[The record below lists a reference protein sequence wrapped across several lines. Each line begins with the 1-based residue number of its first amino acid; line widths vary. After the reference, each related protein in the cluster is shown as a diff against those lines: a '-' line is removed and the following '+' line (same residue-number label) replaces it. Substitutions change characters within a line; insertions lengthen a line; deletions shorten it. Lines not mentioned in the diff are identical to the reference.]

1 MWEGIEARIVEND
14 RDAVVPLRRAFL
26 AELVGSDLRPGTA
39 TKKMVAFDTTDGERL
54 VWQVEAAAQNFYL
67 HRKWSDRV
75 EAAGFVVKLF
85 PYQNGQKDG
94 ARHSGLSRDWSFG
107 MSDCVQVRVDSVG
120 RLKELIAL
128 VGGDKGELALDPAA
142 IARWIGVIRTMFPGF
157 RHFDPPDAEFDQR
170 ERSYKLE
177 TSRNL
182 RAGLES
188 ASTDREVLDA
198 VLASIS
204 QKSSNLLDWRTSLPL
219 MPNGDG
225 DKEQLQPAL
234 VRLARAALGPP
245 EGHGA
250 AMDEFVAV
258 WRAAVP
264 KPSDDPPRQIAEFL
278 FFHLWTDSASYIRN
292 TVRQDLW
299 REGTGR
305 PFPRH
310 PQVSAT
316 YADELRFMRAVR
328 AAFVERGLAPRDMID
343 VQSAL
348 WVVSRYRDE
357 DMSITRLT
365 VEGAMDAIDRHRDGV
380 ERTEILDR
388 FGDPRDYWVLSTR
401 ARPNRVYPTKPI
413 IGVIRKKTEFSG
425 GWGLKHDAASLLH
438 AAGFVIV
445 GENGETLPLPEQ
457 YTHLDRG
464 PDRVRLCAVN
474 YFVEPAREDHRSQV
488 EIGVADLHRL
498 LGPSFT
504 LAAAGEAISDP
515 LFADMA
521 GITLIGRSGA
531 AQSDDE
537 TFTFAFE
544 QTGKTEPMTSTEI
557 ALPTNLILYGPPGT
571 GKTYHT
577 AFEAVRLCLGDQAA
591 DAMRNDRTAVM
602 QAYRTLVSEG
612 RVEFVTFHQSMSY
625 EEFVEGLR
633 PETGSSGGAELSEG
647 GVQGGGFT
655 LKVKDGLFKR
665 ISERARL
672 DTGVAAEGSSRLDRK
687 RKIYRLGLTS
697 SGWKSKLDRAL
708 ALGRIDWLHGGDTDW
723 SAPEFEEWERIK
735 AVRQVENPQI
745 KGYSPDVY
753 GTWVIRSEAEV
764 GDFVMLT
771 ARTGNVVALGRI
783 VGPYLYEPPSA
794 TEPARHSRAVDWI
807 WSSAQGVDREGI
819 YPKPFTSFHPI
830 YSLEPDLIG
839 WDVLEQI
846 VFGESAARP
855 TQSARPHVLIIDE
868 INRANISKVFG
879 ELITLL
885 EPDKRLGMENEI
897 RLQLPYSKTLFG
909 VPANLHIIGTMNT
922 ADRSIALLDTALRR
936 RFTFRELMPDPSVLP
951 EVVDGIALRRL
962 LQTLNERIEYLFDRE
977 HQIGHAYFSACRS
990 QSEIVDVLR
999 YKVIPLLAEYFY
1011 EDWSRVAAVLGDAA
1025 QGRSRFLTA
1034 RVLPVPDGLGD
1045 DDTREPRMRW
1055 TLNDRFDLS
1064 EFAA

>member
-1 MWEGIEARIVEND
+1 MWEGIEGRIAEND
-14 RDAVVPLRRAFL
+14 REGIVPLRRTFL
-26 AELVGSDLRPGTA
+26 AELVGSGLRPVKD
-39 TKKMVAFDTTDGERL
+39 TKKMVAFETDEGERI
-54 VWQVEAAAQNFYL
+54 VWQVEVGAQNFYL
-67 HRKWSDRV
+67 HRKWTDRV
-75 EAAGFVVKLF
+75 VQAGFASKLF
-85 PYQNGQKDG
+85 PFQLGQKDG

-107 MSDCVQVRVDSVG
+107 TSDCVQVRVDTAE
-120 RLKELIAL
+120 RLKTLIAVL
-128 VGGDKGELALDPAA
+128 VGDGGDVILDPAA
-142 IARWIGVIRTMFPGF
+142 VTRWIGVVRAMFIGF
-157 RHFDPPDAEFDQR
+157 RQFDPPDAVFDQT
-170 ERSYKLE
+170 ERDYKLE
-177 TSRNL
+177 TARKL
-182 RAGLES
+182 RAGLEA
-188 ASTDREVLDA
+188 ASSDREVLDA
-198 VLASIS
+198 VLTAMS
-204 QKSSNLLDWRTSLPL
+204 QKVSNLLDWRTILPV
-219 MPNGDG
+219 MPNGNG
-225 DKEQLQPAL
+225 DKEQLVPAL
-234 VRLARAALGPP
+234 VKLARAAMGPT
-245 EGHGA
+245 EGHGP
-250 AMDEFVAV
+250 AMDEFVSV
-258 WRAAVP
+258 WRSAVP
-264 KPSDDPPRQIAEFL
+264 NPSDDPPRQIAEFL
-278 FFHLWTDSASYIRN
+278 FFHLWPDSASYIRN

-299 REGTGR
+299 REATGR
-305 PFPRH
+305 RFPVH
-310 PQVSAT
+310 EQVSAT

-328 AAFVERGLAPRDMID
+328 AAFAERGLAPRDMID

-348 WVVSRYRDE
+348 WVVARYRDE
-357 DMSITRLT
+357 DGGIDRLT
-365 VEGAMDAIDRHRDGV
+365 VEAAMDAIDRHRDGV

-388 FGDPRDYWVLSTR
+388 FGEPRDYWVLSTR
-401 ARPNRVYPTKPI
+401 DRENRVYPTKPI
-413 IGVIRKKTEFSG
+413 IGLIRKNTEFSG
-425 GWGLKHDAASLLH
+425 GWGLKNDAAALLH

-445 GENGETLPLPEQ
+445 GEDGNTLPLPEQ
-457 YTHLDRG
+457 HSHIDRG
-464 PDRVRLCAVN
+464 PDHLRRCAVN
-474 YFVEPAREDHRSQV
+474 YLVEPARENARPQV
-488 EIGVADLHRL
+488 TIRVGDLL
-498 LGPSFT
+498 QLVGPSFS
-504 LAAAGEAISDP
+504 APSVSDAISDP
-515 LFADMA
+515 GFAKTA
-521 GITLIGRSGA
+521 GIALIGRGGSA
-531 AQSDDE
+531 HSKNE

-544 QTGKTEPMTSTEI
+544 QAGKTEPMTSTEI
-557 ALPTNLILYGPPGT
+557 TLPTNLILYGPPGT

-577 AFEAVRLCLGDQAA
+577 AFEAVRLCLGDPAA
-591 DAMRNDRTAVM
+591 DAMRNDRKAVM

-647 GVQGGGFT
+647 GAQSAGFT

-672 DTGVAAEGSSRLDRK
+672 DTGAASEGSSRLDRK
-687 RKIYRLGLTS
+687 KKIYRLGLTS
-697 SGWKSKLDRAL
+697 SGWRSKLDRAL
-708 ALGRIDWLHGGDTDW
+708 ALGRIDWLHGGDTNW
-723 SAPEFEEWERIK
+723 SAPEFEEWEAIK
-735 AVRQVENPQI
+735 AVRQVEDPQI

-783 VGPYLYEPPSA
+783 VGPYLYESPTA
-794 TEPARHSRAVDWI
+794 TEPARHSRAVEWI
-807 WSSAQGVDREGI
+807 WSSVQGVDREGI

-839 WDVLEQI
+839 WDVLEETVLGQD
-846 VFGESAARP
+846 AARP

-885 EPDKRLGMENEI
+885 EPDKRLGLENEI
-897 RLQLPYSKTLFG
+897 RLQLPYSKTPFG

-936 RFTFRELMPDPSVLP
+936 RFTFRELMPDPTRLP
-951 EVVDGIALRRL
+951 PIVDGIDLRRL
-962 LQTLNERIEYLFDRE
+962 LTALNERIEYLFDRE
-977 HQIGHAYFSACRS
+977 HQIGHAYFSAC
-990 QSEIVDVLR
+990 QSRVDIEDVLR

-1034 RVLPVPDGLGD
+1034 RVLPIPDGLGD